1 MLVKNSRPVR
11 MHGTGE
17 IGEKQLRLVRGRAA
31 LLASFHRH
39 SVLDSMPTDL
49 LK

>member
-11 MHGTGE
+11 MCGTGE
-17 IGEKQLRLVRGRAA
+17 MGEKQLHLVRGRAGP
-31 LLASFHRH
+31 LAGFHRH
-39 SVLDSMPTDL
+39 IVLDSTPTDL